1 MPTTSELS
9 QKLHDFVSAVL
20 TAMGAEPSVAISE
33 SPDGFR
39 IDVDGDGAE
48 TLLFHRGDALRAF
61 QTIVNTTF
69 RRELGDTRKVLVD
82 CQGFRRDKDAELK
95 QMARFMMERA
105 KSSGTPQEMGPL
117 NPYARRLVH
126 LTVAEDPQMSSES
139 IGDAFLKTVIIAVR
153 R

>member
-69 RRELGDTRKVLVD
+69 RRELGDARNGSVEREREWVEATLGFQTYSQTLFVTLESHPHAHGGH
-82 CQGFRRDKDAELK
+82 QGGHHDEAEE
-95 QMARFMMERA
+95 APAHE
-105 KSSGTPQEMGPL
+105 
-117 NPYARRLVH
+117 H
-126 LTVAEDPQMSSES
+126 DP
-139 IGDAFLKTVIIAVR
+139 VP
-153 R
+153 